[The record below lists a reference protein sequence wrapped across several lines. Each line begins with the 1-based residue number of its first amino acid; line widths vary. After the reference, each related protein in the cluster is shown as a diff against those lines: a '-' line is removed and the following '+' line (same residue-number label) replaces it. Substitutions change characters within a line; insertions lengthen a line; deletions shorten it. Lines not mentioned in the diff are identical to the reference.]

1 MTLPAT
7 VQKPLKLI
15 GVGICY
21 VIAGKLGLTL
31 AFVHASATAVWPPT
45 GIAIAALL
53 LLGLNAWPAIFAGA
67 FLVNLTT
74 AGTVLTSAGIAT
86 GNTLEAVVGAAFVM
100 RWGNGDRVYTR
111 PRDIALFALLA
122 AGVSTTIAASVGVTT
137 LSAAGFA
144 PWTKFSA
151 IWFTWWLGDASGAL
165 VVAPVLLLWAAP
177 GHLRWTRRL
186 TIEMALFA
194 VCLLVVG
201 ELVFGG
207 LVGGGWSHDPLE
219 FLCIPLL
226 LWAAFRFT
234 PRDAATA
241 VVILAAVAI
250 RGTVHGHG
258 PFVRPD
264 ANESL
269 LLLQSFMGVTS
280 LTTLTVAAIVARRR
294 RAERWF
300 RALSMKDALTGLG
313 NYRQL
318 EEALERELVR
328 SQRTGRPFAVL
339 LFDLDRLKLINDRYG
354 HLTGSR
360 ALVRV
365 AEVLKGTARG
375 MDTAARYGGDEFAV
389 ILPETEEGAAQR
401 VAHRVAAAVAASR
414 ELPPISVSAG
424 IAIYPRDGLVI
435 ETLLEQADRAL
446 YGDKVKHT
454 GR

>member
-1 MTLPAT
+1 MALPTA
-7 VQKPLKLI
+7 VQRLLKLI
-15 GVGICY
+15 GLGACY

-53 LLGLNAWPAIFAGA
+53 LMGLDAWPAIFAGA
-67 FLVNLTT
+67 FIVNLTT
-74 AGTVLTSAGIAT
+74 AGTALTSAAIAA
-86 GNTLEAVVGAAFVM
+86 GNTLEAVMGAAFVM
-100 RWGNGDRVYTR
+100 RWGNGDRVYMR
-111 PRDIALFALLA
+111 PRDIALFAILA
-122 AGVSTTIAASVGVTT
+122 AGLSTTIAASVGVTT

-144 PWTKFSA
+144 PWAKYRA
-151 IWFTWWLGDASGAL
+151 IWFTWWLGDATGAL

-177 GHLRWTRRL
+177 GHLRWTRLLR
-186 TIEMALFA
+186 IEMVMFA
-194 VCLLVVG
+194 VCLVFVS

-207 LVGGGWSHDPLE
+207 VVGAGWSHDPLE

-226 LWAAFRFT
+226 LWAAFRFA

-241 VVILAAVAI
+241 VVLLGAIAI

-258 PFVRPD
+258 PFVRAG

-269 LLLQSFMGVTS
+269 LLLQSFMAVTS

-318 EEALERELVR
+318 EEALERELTR

-339 LFDLDRLKLINDRYG
+339 LFDLDGLKQINDRHG

-365 AEVLKGTARG
+365 AEVLKGTARA

-389 ILPETEEGAAQR
+389 ILPETDEAAGR
-401 VAHRVAAAVAASR
+401 SVARRVAAAVAASS

-435 ETLLEQADRAL
+435 DTLLEQADKAL
-446 YGDKVKHT
+446 YGDKVRHVA
-454 GR
+454 R